1 MKYKKL
7 SAVRSAST
15 TRTAALSS
23 SPRALPTSDSA
34 AQQIQ
39 QSLRRSIVTLEL
51 PPGTQL
57 SENEVALRFGVS
69 RQPAREAMIALAKI
83 GLVRVAPQRGTVVVK
98 ISARQVM
105 QVRFIREALETAIVR
120 QACIQF
126 DPMFRSSIDS
136 IMAAQRKAAT
146 DNDIAS
152 FQEHDERFHAALAA
166 GAGAELAWQ
175 AVIDVK
181 CHMDRV
187 CHLTLMDQQTVLGLI
202 AQHQT
207 ILAAI
212 DARDVDAA
220 DRAMRH
226 HLTEVLRSLPKVL
239 ADRADLFE

>member
-1 MKYKKL
+1 MTNL
-7 SAVRSAST
+7 AF
-15 TRTAALSS
+15 S
-23 SPRALPTSDSA
+23 SPRMLAASDTA

-39 QSLRRSIVTLEL
+39 HALRRAIVTLEL
-51 PPGTQL
+51 PPGARL

-69 RQPAREAMIALAKI
+69 RQPAREAMIALAKL
-83 GLVRVAPQRGTVVVK
+83 GLVRVVPQRGTVVVK

-120 QACIQF
+120 QACTRF
-126 DPMFRSSIDS
+126 DPMFRSSIDT
-136 IMAAQRKAAT
+136 IIAAQRKAAL
-146 DNDIAS
+146 DNDFAA

-166 GAGAELAWQ
+166 GADAELAWQ
-175 AVIDVK
+175 SVIDIK

-187 CHLTLMDQQTVLGLI
+187 CHLTLLNQKTVLGLI
-202 AQHQT
+202 DQHKA

-212 DARDVDAA
+212 DAGNADAA